1 MSHKGPNRGGLDS
14 CPTSPTLYLVTLFLI
29 YKASDTMAALYCC
42 MAFTL
47 LSGPLSSTLFMW
59 LDPSQLLR
67 V

>member
-1 MSHKGPNRGGLDS
+1 MSHKGPNRVGLDS

-29 YKASDTMAALYCC
+29 YKASAMMVALYCC
-42 MAFTL
+42 MVTL